1 MCYVLLLSTTST
13 DDLASHN
20 SELVHFTK
28 ELPKIAE
35 VSSLKYPN
43 KWYIGSKSGC
53 SCSFRHLHSIELGF
67 SEPVEWYKEN
77 PEDIEATKQLIQ
89 IIRDLV
95 AHGEQVDCIDAWE
108 HQEMYPVANGKLE
121 VDLSKVKNSEFRFF
135 ENHHF
140 IFGTAT

>member
-13 DDLASHN
+13 VDLAVHN
-20 SELVHFTK
+20 SELVRFTK
-28 ELPKIAE
+28 EPPNIAE
-35 VSSLKYPN
+35 VKSLKFPN

-67 SEPVEWYKEN
+67 SEPVEWYKEA
-77 PEDIEATKQLIQ
+77 PEDIEATGKVIE

-95 AHGEQVDCIDAWE
+95 DRGERVDCIDAWE
-108 HQEMYPVANGKLE
+108 HQEMYPVAKAELE
-121 VDLSKVKNSEFRFF
+121 VNLLKINNSEFRFF

-140 IFGTAT
+140 TFSAAT

>member
-1 MCYVLLLSTTST
+1 MCYVLLLSTTSSE
-13 DDLASHN
+13 DLAAHN
-20 SELVHFTK
+20 SELVLFTK
-28 ELPKIAE
+28 DLPTIAE
-35 VSSLKYPN
+35 VKSLKYPN

-95 AHGEQVDCIDAWE
+95 AHGERVDCIDAWE

-140 IFGTAT
+140 TFGTAT